1 MRRRHDAN
9 RMALRA
15 VMVLAVAVAA
25 GATQNTPDA
34 PDAEPAQEQ
43 SQELPSLD
51 ALLGITEEPDR
62 SAADA
67 ADRDVEDELE
77 RELAEIRITDAF
89 ALALEK
95 MSISADLLD
104 LKLDSGLGTQRVQEE
119 ILSKLDQVIDQAQQM
134 QAMGAGA
141 SGSGS
146 SRKRQSSPSKPAPGQ
161 PRPGGQQQSQS
172 QDSQAGGPP
181 PRQDGDINTV
191 MEESRTEW
199 GHLPDRIR
207 EMLIQGLNDKY
218 SSLYRRLTEE
228 YYQRLAEEG

>member
-1 MRRRHDAN
+1 MRRRHDGN

-15 VMVLAVAVAA
+15 VMVLAAAVAA

-34 PDAEPAQEQ
+34 PDAEPAEEQ

-119 ILSKLDQVIDQAQQM
+119 ILAKLDQVIDQAQQM
-134 QAMGAGA
+134 QAMGA

-146 SRKRQSSPSKPAPGQ
+146 SQKRQSSPSKPAPGQ

-207 EMLIQGLNDKY
+207 QMLIQGLNDKY

>member
-1 MRRRHDAN
+1 
-9 RMALRA
+9 MALRA

-34 PDAEPAQEQ
+34 PDAEPAEEQ

-62 SAADA
+62 SAAEA

-119 ILSKLDQVIDQAQQM
+119 ILAKLDQVIDQAQQM

-146 SRKRQSSPSKPAPGQ
+146 SRKRQSSPAQPAPSQ
-161 PRPGGQQQSQS
+161 PRPGGERQAQS

-207 EMLIQGLNDKY
+207 QMLLQGLNDKY